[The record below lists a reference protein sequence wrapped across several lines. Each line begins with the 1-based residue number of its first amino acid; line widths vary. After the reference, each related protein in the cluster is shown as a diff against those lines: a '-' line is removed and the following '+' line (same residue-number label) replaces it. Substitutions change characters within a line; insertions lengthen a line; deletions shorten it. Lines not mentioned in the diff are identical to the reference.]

1 MTLRDCR
8 LSCMIF
14 WLFLTPYLS
23 PYLAMDPETA
33 LNGTLYQFPD
43 LRIVTAYLGQ
53 TWASGSL
60 LLGEEDKLKFEV
72 KIRIQ

>member
-1 MTLRDCR
+1 MYDL
-8 LSCMIF
+8 LAIF
-14 WLFLTPYLS
+14 DAIS
-23 PYLAMDPETA
+23 VAILAMDPETA

-72 KIRIQ
+72 KVKIRIQ

>member
-1 MTLRDCR
+1 MYDL
-8 LSCMIF
+8 LAIF
-14 WLFLTPYLS
+14 DAISVAIFGNGS
-23 PYLAMDPETA
+23 A

-72 KIRIQ
+72 KVKIRIQ